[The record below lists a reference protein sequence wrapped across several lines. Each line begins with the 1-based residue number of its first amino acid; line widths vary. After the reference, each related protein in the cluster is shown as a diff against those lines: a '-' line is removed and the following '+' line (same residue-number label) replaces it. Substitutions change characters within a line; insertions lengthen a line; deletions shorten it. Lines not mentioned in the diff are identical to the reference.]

1 MALNKRIKRVIMRN
15 KAQYI
20 GSILLVMFSC
30 LLFVIYN
37 VSLRGVRANEES
49 FIKNNVLEDAKLILQ
64 KPIDDIGGL
73 EDRFNVLIEEGK
85 TFDFNLSDE
94 TTVRVFSN
102 NNKVNIP
109 YITEGNGISNNQD
122 IIIDPAFAKA
132 QNIKIGDK
140 LKIYDME
147 FKVTGFFALPD
158 YMYAIKS
165 ETDLISDPKAFGIAV
180 ISKESADKIGR
191 GYDFYNIKYNSEK
204 SSEIKEYLAEN
215 NGIIFWQDKEE
226 NTRFTIVDGKLN
238 AAIDMGIKLPIII
251 IILTCLLLAV
261 VIWRMIKSEFI
272 QIGTLY
278 ALGYKKI
285 EILKHYIMYPTIIA
299 LTGGII
305 GTLLGVISLKPILDY
320 MLVYFNVPT
329 MGKIYDIYY
338 IAISPIIPLIFL
350 VPTGI
355 FVTLKALKLTP
366 VRLMRGYS
374 SNVKVGRIEKKL
386 KLNRFKFKTK
396 YRIREITRNV
406 PRTVVMVLGVTLAAM
421 FLLFGFMEQN
431 SMDYII
437 NKGIKGTFKYE
448 YNYILKKMEI
458 SNVYGGEEY
467 NVSPFM
473 IKDREINF
481 TIYGLKPEGELINL
495 ENKKGE
501 KLKVD
506 RIIISKALA
515 ESIGVKSGE
524 TLKVTNK
531 YNNKNYDLK
540 IDEVAEL
547 YTTMAIYMP
556 IDKFN
561 EMMKLDKGSF
571 IGIYS
576 KDKLA
581 VDENSIFKLENK
593 EDTIKAFDTM
603 IEPMKYVLAGISI
616 IAFIIALIVIY
627 IITSLIIE
635 ENKTSISMLKVIG
648 YENKWINSLVL
659 DGTIFPVIFGYLIS
673 IPLLLSSMQAL
684 FGEATKKMN
693 ISFPL
698 MINPGYMVIGFVII
712 YITFVISKFISKKR
726 VFAISMSES
735 LKMQRE

>member
-37 VSLRGVRANEES
+37 VSLRGVRANEER
-49 FIKNNVLEDAKLILQ
+49 FIENSVLEDAKLILQ
-64 KPIDDIGGL
+64 KPIDDISVL
-73 EDRFNVLIEEGK
+73 ESRFNVLIEDGK
-85 TFDFNLSDE
+85 TFDYNLNRDV
-94 TTVRVFSN
+94 TVRVFSN
-102 NNKVNIP
+102 NKKVNIP
-109 YITEGNGISNNQD
+109 YITEGEGIVSNQD

-180 ISKESADKIGR
+180 ISKESAEKIGK
-191 GYDFYNIKYNSEK
+191 GYNFYNIKYNSEK
-204 SSEIKEYLAEN
+204 SADIKEYLSEN
-215 NGIIFWQDKEE
+215 NGILYWQNKEE

-251 IILTCLLLAV
+251 IVLTCLLLAV

-278 ALGYKKI
+278 ALGYKKS
-285 EILKHYIMYPTIIA
+285 EILKHYIMYPIIIA

-305 GTLLGVISLKPILDY
+305 GTLLGVVSLKPILEY
-320 MLVYFNVPT
+320 MLIYFNVPT
-329 MGKIYDIYY
+329 MGRIYDIYY
-338 IAISPIIPLIFL
+338 IVTSPIIPLIFL
-350 VPTGI
+350 VPTVI

-374 SNVKVGRIEKKL
+374 SNVKVGKIERKL

-406 PRTVVMVLGVTLAAM
+406 PRTIVMVLGVTLASM

-458 SNVYGGEEY
+458 NNVYGGEEY
-467 NVSPFM
+467 NLSPFM

-481 TIYGLKPEGELINL
+481 AIYGLKPEGELINL
-495 ENKKGE
+495 ENKNGE

-506 RIIISKALA
+506 RTIISKALA
-515 ESIGVKSGE
+515 ESIGVKPGE
-524 TLKVTNK
+524 TLVVTNK
-531 YNNKNYDLK
+531 YNNKNYEVK

-556 IDKFN
+556 L
-561 EMMKLDKGSF
+561 M
-571 IGIYS
+571 
-576 KDKLA
+576 
-581 VDENSIFKLENK
+581 NS
-593 EDTIKAFDTM
+593 M
-603 IEPMKYVLAGISI
+603 
-616 IAFIIALIVIY
+616 
-627 IITSLIIE
+627 
-635 ENKTSISMLKVIG
+635 
-648 YENKWINSLVL
+648 
-659 DGTIFPVIFGYLIS
+659 
-673 IPLLLSSMQAL
+673 
-684 FGEATKKMN
+684 
-693 ISFPL
+693 
-698 MINPGYMVIGFVII
+698 
-712 YITFVISKFISKKR
+712 R
-726 VFAISMSES
+726 C
-735 LKMQRE
+735 